1 MCGPPVWKGIGTVHA
16 LAGNRVGPGACRYI
30 SSSRYIA
37 CNTTLNICLYACMI
51 GRQASML
58 PPSKAVLQYVGDA
71 RDRLARRWQAQL
83 DGTHEHTQ
91 QEANKRH
98 TGVLATNA
106 LGNKRLGRFFVL
118 MHTHLIPNDNG
129 IHG

>member
-1 MCGPPVWKGIGTVHA
+1 MLWQATGWGLVHA
-16 LAGNRVGPGACRYI
+16 DTLAVAVAGRPP
-30 SSSRYIA
+30 SS
-37 CNTTLNICLYACMI
+37 NICLYACMI
-51 GRQASML
+51 GGQASML